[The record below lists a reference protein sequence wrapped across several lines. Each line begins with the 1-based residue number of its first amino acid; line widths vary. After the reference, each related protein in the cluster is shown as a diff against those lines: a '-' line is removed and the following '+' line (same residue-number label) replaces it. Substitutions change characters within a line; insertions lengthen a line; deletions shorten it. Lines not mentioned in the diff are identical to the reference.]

1 MRYRERTLGRQR
13 GLSRH
18 APLALACAV
27 LLLAACQQSGNT
39 DYVVGG
45 NSQQNSGLQQK
56 HATEPVGERRGYI
69 RGASG
74 DLKTGRAQ
82 VNGYLWRAALD
93 TVSFMPLSSVDATGG
108 AIVTDWYTPPE
119 TPDDRFKVT
128 ILVRG
133 EDLRSDGV
141 KATVFRQNRD
151 EKGGWVDAKIDENT
165 QVDLE
170 NIILSQ
176 ARLLRN
182 EAMNRP
188 Q

>member
-1 MRYRERTLGRQR
+1 M
-13 GLSRH
+13 LS
-18 APLALACAV
+18 
-27 LLLAACQQSGNT
+27 ACQSKNT
-39 DYVVGG
+39 EYVVGG
-45 NSQQNSGLQQK
+45 NNQEFSGLQQK
-56 HATEPVGERRGYI
+56 HATAPVGERRGYI

-74 DLKTGRAQ
+74 DLKTGRAE

-93 TVSFMPLSSVDATGG
+93 TVSFMPLSSVDAAGG

-119 TPDDRFKVT
+119 TPDSRFKVT

-141 KATVFRQNRD
+141 KAAVFRQNRD
-151 EKGGWVDAKIDENT
+151 EKGDWIDAEIDQNT